1 VFNPS
6 YSTKKIAFCKKK
18 LSLPKNF
25 LFMNLQCRLMHRPVG
40 MPKASDFAFTEEP
53 IPTPQEGEILLKTL
67 YISLDPAMRG
77 WMNDAKS
84 YLPPVKL
91 GDVMR
96 AGTIC
101 EVVASN
107 NPKFAV
113 GEFVVSFVGVQTY
126 SISNGEGLMKANP
139 QLAPLPTYLGTLGMT
154 GLTAYFGLLHIGLP
168 KEGETLVVSG
178 AAGAVGM
185 IVGQIGKLKGCRV
198 VGIAGEKEKC
208 EYVVNELGFD
218 ACINYKVE
226 NVGKALRQHCPNGI
240 DIYFDNVGGE
250 ILDTVLTQINKFA
263 RIPLCG
269 AISQYNATENFHAP
283 KNYLSLLVN
292 SAKLEGFIV
301 LNYMNQALP
310 AIQEM
315 AGWMMQGKL
324 KSREQLV
331 QGGVKEFLPALMML
345 FEGKNTGK
353 LVLEV

>member
-1 VFNPS
+1 
-6 YSTKKIAFCKKK
+6 
-18 LSLPKNF
+18 
-25 LFMNLQCRLMHRPVG
+25 MNLQCRLMHRPVG

-53 IPTPQEGEILLKTL
+53 IPTPQEGEMLLKTR

-77 WMNDAKS
+77 WMNDVKS

-96 AGTIC
+96 AGTIS

-107 NPKFAV
+107 NSNFAV
-113 GEFVVSFVGVQTY
+113 GEFVFGSAGVQDY
-126 SISNGEGLMKANP
+126 LVSNGKDLMKVSP
-139 QLAPLPTYLGTLGMT
+139 QLAPLPMFLGTLGIT

-168 KEGETLVVSG
+168 KAGETLVVSG

-185 IVGQIGKLKGCRV
+185 IVGQIGKLKGCHV

-269 AISQYNATENFHAP
+269 AISQYNATESYAP

-315 AGWMMQGKL
+315 AGWLMEGKL
-324 KSREQLV
+324 KSREQIV

-353 LVLEV
+353 LVLEA